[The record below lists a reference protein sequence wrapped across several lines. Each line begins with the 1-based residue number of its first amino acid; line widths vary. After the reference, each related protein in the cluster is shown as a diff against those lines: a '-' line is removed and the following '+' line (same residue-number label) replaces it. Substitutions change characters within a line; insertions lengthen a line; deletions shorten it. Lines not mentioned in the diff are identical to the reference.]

1 MQRPIPDEEKK
12 IEVKLEVDVKSN
24 NIQVHTNLPDNFQIF
39 GKINGSIPF
48 SNIVVKNGGAIIPF
62 NSDTTEFKSLDA
74 YSVLVT
80 VTGVDLS
87 VVGDRCR
94 NLVGK
99 YVKFNPINGNTIE
112 FHTN

>member
-1 MQRPIPDEEKK
+1 MQKPMPDEEKK
-12 IEVKLEVDVKSN
+12 IEVKLKIDVKN
-24 NIQVHTNLPDNFQIF
+24 NRIQIRTNLPDNFQLF

-48 SNIVVKNGGAIIPF
+48 SDIVVKNGEAIIPF

-74 YSVLVT
+74 YSVVAT

-87 VVGDRCR
+87 IVGDRCR

-112 FHTN
+112 FHTA